1 MALETKIKLIV
12 EEYDKYRKYLLRNH
26 ELFDIF
32 EGNLRPYVENIMRSS
47 LSSEYFEQI
56 KHRIM
61 PINVLRRIID
71 KLAKVYSSSPIRTTA
86 NKQEVLDFYSMNFNV
101 NQVMNSANEFSNLF
115 KGYALEPFLRVDKY
129 SGEQVPSLRVLPF
142 DRFFVI
148 GEDLIDPLK
157 PTIFVKLMGKVKL
170 HKTEEMSFFAY
181 TDDEFLAFTE
191 SGKILTQYLEQ
202 NEGVNVYGKIPF
214 IYGNRSNY
222 NIMPTQD
229 TDVLEMAKLISV
241 MLSDLAGMIMFS
253 CFPINYGV
261 DVDTTNLKMMPNSF
275 WSFKSDP
282 QSQKTPSIGTITPS
296 AEVDKVLNFITSTMG
311 AWLETKGIKVGGIG
325 TLTGDNFASGI
336 SKIIDE
342 MDTFEARKVEIQNF
356 KVEEKELWKLVGVM
370 HNTWVEQGMIKGQ
383 AQVEDNWNVDTQFDE
398 PTPFI
403 DRKSEVETIRMEVD
417 GGFLDQK
424 TAIMKLYPDLSEE
437 QVDERMEIIASQYV
451 VKEKIEDDSTESD
464 DSDQSEV
471 QQES

>member
-1 MALETKIKLIV
+1 MALQDKIKLIV
-12 EEYDKYRKYLLRNH
+12 DEYDKHRNYLKRNN

-47 LSSEYFEQI
+47 LSTEYFEQI

-71 KLAKVYSSSPIRTTA
+71 KLAKVYSTSPIRTTA
-86 NKQEVLDFYSMNFNV
+86 NKQEVLDFYSYNFNV

-115 KGYALEPFLRVDKY
+115 KGYALEPFLRMNKY
-129 SGEQVPSLRVLPF
+129 SGEMMPSLRVLPF

-148 GEDLIDPLK
+148 GEDLVDPLK
-157 PTIFVKLMGKVKL
+157 PTIFVKLMGKVRMGKI
-170 HKTEEMSFFAY
+170 EEMSFFAY
-181 TDDEFLAFTE
+181 SDEEFIAFTE
-191 SGKILTQYLEQ
+191 SGKILNQYMAE
-202 NEGVNVYGKIPF
+202 NEGINVYGKIPF
-214 IYGNRSNY
+214 MYGNRSNY

-229 TDVLEMAKLISV
+229 SDILEMAKLISV

-261 DVDTTNLKMMPNSF
+261 DVDATNLKMMPNSF

-296 AEVDKVLNFITSTMG
+296 AEVDKVLGFITSTMG

-325 TLTGDNFASGI
+325 SLSGDNFASGI

-370 HNTWVEQGMIKGQ
+370 HNTWVEQGLIIGQ
-383 AQVEDNWNVDTQFDE
+383 PQVEDNWEVDTQFDE

-403 DRKSEVETIRMEVD
+403 DRRSEVETIRLEVD
-417 GGFLDQK
+417 SGFLDQK
-424 TAIMKLYPDLSEE
+424 TAIMKLYPDLDEK
-437 QVDERMEIIASQYV
+437 QVEERMDLIASPYMP
-451 VKEKIEDDSTESD
+451 KDDISGAAEDNDT
-464 DSDQSEV
+464 DQSKT
-471 QQES
+471 